1 MIIKN
6 DFVDK
11 MVNAN
16 FLFIDYNITH
26 MKKCQC
32 TKCQSP
38 NEIKEFG
45 HRYADIPNSNGVYES
60 EPIIPGSN
68 RFFVLACFIT
78 LSKRGDLNQLDEIQ

>member
-16 FLFIDYNITH
+16 FLFMDYNTTH

-32 TKCQSP
+32 TKCQCP

-45 HRYADIPNSNGVYES
+45 HRYEEENAIVQDEFNKDVDKAESIIENLCQSCSKGQHNGQPKS
-60 EPIIPGSN
+60 
-68 RFFVLACFIT
+68 
-78 LSKRGDLNQLDEIQ
+78 